1 MRVSKDEA
9 RAFMVRDARCA
20 GVALSFQLTFS
31 FNSMLA
37 DEFASHLNELA
48 RADQGML
55 K

>member
-1 MRVSKDEA
+1 
-9 RAFMVRDARCA
+9 VRPGPSWFETPHCA